1 MKFLVGSLVGVEDSV
16 KFLMWFFIVLMVV
29 FLLFLVTLR
38 TGKKYSKRH
47 VAVKKTHTVIYST
60 LIIGVALISGVFA
73 LELNSQSEV
82 FIDGNSLDEVTGIKS
97 IEEIEAIESL
107 EHVAHDNSHYLF
119 GIDVSHYQGEIKWH
133 KVKASEHPIEF
144 VFIRSTM
151 GVDGK
156 DTHYHTNW
164 VDAKAHEYIR
174 GAYHYY
180 RPNENSTEQFENF
193 ASTVTLVKGDFP
205 PILDIEEPSRFGD
218 KKLREGVLNWLKL
231 AEAKYGIKPVVYTG
245 KHFYDTRL
253 KGYLEGY
260 PLWIAAYSGKSRVSD
275 VEWTFHQFSEE
286 VNVAGIDTAV
296 DGNSFNLTIE
306 DLKRMCIGEDHHSK
320 NYWKNYR

>member
-1 MKFLVGSLVGVEDSV
+1 MEVLMSSLIGVEDPV
-16 KFLMWFFIVLMVV
+16 KFLMWFFIVLMFV
-29 FLLFLVTLR
+29 FLMFLFTLKTR
-38 TGKKYSKRH
+38 KKLSNRH
-47 VAVKKTHTVIYST
+47 VAVRKTNTVIYST
-60 LIIGVALISGVFA
+60 LIIAVALISGVFA
-73 LELNSQSEV
+73 LELNGSNE
-82 FIDGNSLDEVTGIKS
+82 GNGLEDTAGIKS

-107 EHVAHDNSHYLF
+107 EHIAHTNEHYLF
-119 GIDVSHYQGEIKWH
+119 GIDISHYQGEIKWDE
-133 KVKASEHPIEF
+133 VKASDHPIEF

-156 DTHYHTNW
+156 DTHYHANW
-164 VDAKAHEYIR
+164 VDAKKHDYIR

-180 RPNENSTEQFENF
+180 RPNENSTKQFENF
-193 ASTVTLVKGDFP
+193 ASTVTLVTGDFP

-231 AEAKYGIKPVVYTG
+231 AEAKYGVKPVVYTG

-253 KGYLEGY
+253 KGYLKGY

-286 VNVAGIDTAV
+286 VEIAGIDTAV
-296 DGNSFNLTIE
+296 DGNSFHMTMKELQS
-306 DLKRMCIGEDHHSK
+306 MCIGETHHSK
-320 NYWKNYR
+320 KYWKNYKH